1 MTTLDTIRLQFPKE
15 AISSFSRNDFRIS
28 SSDKYQGQDYL
39 YTQYEQKGLNEY
51 GISRILVDNDK
62 ADITLSGKVL
72 LDNYS
77 KGISLNSIDEVFDNI
92 NKVSAF
98 KINSNKAIDTSHI
111 LRCDYTNNIK
121 PKYSTKDSVES
132 FLLMRTAN
140 NTSVDVYTKRS
151 NVGCV
156 LDRSIKSEKRRII
169 FYDKHLELLLK
180 SSSAFLNNC
189 KSSTKVLNDFKGVL
203 RVEQNL
209 TSFKSMKNQFKTID
223 TKLLSI
229 LGSVEK
235 PNYKVVKKVIED
247 SKQLDIFNESYFN
260 ESISSIFKRKGAENI
275 LRECNYDLDI
285 VAQFLDHIQRYSTK
299 KKQTKRSNTYKW
311 LNYCKGVLQE
321 TLEKRFIEDNNVRPI
336 YISTHILNLLKT
348 A

>member
-1 MTTLDTIRLQFPKE
+1 MTTLDTIRMQFPKE
-15 AISSFSRNDFRIS
+15 ALKTFSRNNDKILA
-28 SSDKYQGQDYL
+28 SDKYLGPDYL

-51 GISRILVDNDK
+51 GINRILVDNDK
-62 ADITLSGKVL
+62 VDITLSGKVL

-77 KGISLNSIDEVFDNI
+77 KGISLDSIEQVFDNI

-98 KINSNKAIDTSHI
+98 KIKKNKAIDTSHI

-121 PKYSTKDSVES
+121 PIYTTKDSVES

-140 NTSVDVYTKRS
+140 NTNVDVYTKKS

-156 LDRSIKSEKRRII
+156 LDRSIKTEKRRLI

-180 SSSAFLNNC
+180 SSSAFLSNC
-189 KSSTKVLNDFKGVL
+189 KDSNKVLNDFKGVL

-223 TKLLSI
+223 TRLLSI

-247 SKQLDIFNESYFN
+247 SKQLTIFNEPLFN
-260 ESISSIFKRKGAENI
+260 ESISNIFKRKGAEHI
-275 LRECNYDLDI
+275 LKECHYDLDI
-285 VAQFLDHIQRYSTK
+285 VAKFLNHIQRYSTK
-299 KKQTKRSNTYKW
+299 KDETIRSNTYKW
-311 LNYCKGVLQE
+311 TNYCKGVLQE
-321 TLEKRFIEDNNVRPI
+321 TLQRRFEVTKHTKPI
-336 YISTHILNLLKT
+336 DISTHILNLLKT